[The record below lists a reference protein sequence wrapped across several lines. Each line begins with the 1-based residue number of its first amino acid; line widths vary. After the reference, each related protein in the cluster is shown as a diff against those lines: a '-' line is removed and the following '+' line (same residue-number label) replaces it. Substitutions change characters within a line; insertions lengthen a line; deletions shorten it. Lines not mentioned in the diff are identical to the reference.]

1 MKENSVF
8 FLLTN
13 PRQRLDTGRR
23 LAGVGTRLSK
33 SQNNS
38 SFGLNQAFIW
48 GMSAEVVF
56 RLVQSRVHVGRD
68 CELQEFFRRDCQK
81 LWERRKVIAEA
92 TAFSHA

>member
-8 FLLTN
+8 FPLTN
-13 PRQRLDTGRR
+13 PSQRLDKGRR

-48 GMSAEVVF
+48 GMSAKWGAIGF
-56 RLVQSRVHVGRD
+56 QNRPRPISFQIQPASWRRPCLVRHSQCSVSVLGGR
-68 CELQEFFRRDCQK
+68 
-81 LWERRKVIAEA
+81 
-92 TAFSHA
+92 